1 MQPIQKQLD
10 KKDKKLPKQMSEN
23 VNNKKI
29 PHAESKKKSKIRRQN
44 YIARSKKKSPHRQSL
59 RLRNQP
65 RKDYKTFI
73 PQSKVFKKV
82 DFQKPP

>member
-10 KKDKKLPKQMSEN
+10 KKDKELPKQISKN

-29 PHAESKKKSKIRRQN
+29 PHTERKYQKLEEKIIPQDE
-44 YIARSKKKSPHRQSL
+44 KGKSPHRQSS
-59 RLRNQP
+59 RLRNQT

-73 PQSKVFKKV
+73 PLSKKFKKV
-82 DFQKPP
+82 EFQKPP